1 LKAAADILNFLTENK
16 ISDMEGLERKVS
28 SMHGEIQTIRD
39 ELKPVERR
47 IGTLDKHVEQ
57 AEIYRTHKAVHDKYR
72 QEQNP
77 KRRDAFYQKH
87 TAGIIRFEAAD
98 RYLNG
103 VLNGCTTI
111 PVKAWKTERAEK
123 IAERER
129 LTRKYDR
136 LKGETRKVEQIK
148 RSVED
153 MLRGDER
160 ERAPMRARGVDIW

>member
-1 LKAAADILNFLTENK
+1 LKAAADILNFLTVNK

-47 IGTLDKHVEQ
+47 LGTLDKHVEQ
-57 AEIYRTHKAVHDKYR
+57 AEIYRTHKAVHKRYW

-87 TAGIIRFEAAD
+87 TAGIILFEAAN
-98 RYLNG
+98 RYLKG
-103 VLNGCTTI
+103 VLNGRTEI
-111 PVKAWKTERAEK
+111 PIKEWKAEMAEK

-153 MLRGDER
+153 MLRGDEK
-160 ERAPMRARGVDIW
+160 ERTPMRTRGVDIG